1 MSSIKKVGLVL
12 AGGGAR
18 GGYEIGA
25 LKALEELG
33 FKYDVIT
40 GTSVGAINAFM
51 ILSNKKDV
59 LFQMWDTIDY
69 EAVVDHKYKWKN
81 KSLETILKAPFH
93 NGFALT
99 PLEKLINDNIDEEA
113 IRNNPIKGGLV
124 FTERFFKYRSAK
136 VEEMEE
142 GSISNYIFTSSAAH
156 PFLKRKVVRGKKCR
170 DGWFSDNVPV
180 NLALELGAEK
190 IFAIDIMW
198 GINRKVAKDVD
209 IYYLRPSKKMKF
221 FLNFSNDV
229 VREAIEMGY
238 TDVMNK
244 KEEILNFLNN

>member
-1 MSSIKKVGLVL
+1 MTKKIGLVL

-40 GTSVGAINAFM
+40 GTSVGALNALM
-51 ILSNKKDV
+51 LLSNKKEI
-59 LFQMWDTIDY
+59 LYNMWETLDYDTVI
-69 EAVVDHKYKWKN
+69 DHKYKWKN
-81 KSLETILKAPFH
+81 KSLETMIKAPLC
-93 NGFALT
+93 NGFSIA
-99 PLEKLINDNIDEEA
+99 PLEKIILENIDEEA
-113 IRNNPIKGGLV
+113 IRNNPIKCGVV
-124 FTERFFKYRSAK
+124 FTERIFKYRSAK

-142 GSISNYIFTSSAAH
+142 GCIANYLLTSCSAH
-156 PFLKRKVVRGKKCR
+156 PFLKRRVVNGKKCR

-180 NLALELGAEK
+180 TLALELGAEK
-190 IFAIDIMW
+190 ILAMDIMW
-198 GINRKVAKDVD
+198 GINKKVSKDTD

-229 VREAIEMGY
+229 VKEAIEMGY
-238 TDVMNK
+238 NDVMNK